1 MKINLKPTTRQ
12 EYEQTVREMAE
23 FATKSAKTPEEK
35 LHVKTTMA
43 GLLQEYQGDDK
54 VISSKDLIEKAKEMG
69 QEPCI
74 PFPHPEMTLAT
85 DGVRPKQMIVVSGTT
100 KQGKTAFV
108 YDLVTRMKAVKPL
121 LLFFEDRPVDV
132 LQKRLRFNKDY
143 EVPEFYTPELYTEEG
158 IEWIKLRM
166 LEGKYKWGCK
176 VVVID
181 NLHYI
186 TQAEG
191 AKVARYDKLLTS
203 YAKELKDF
211 AVRWNMTIFLLV
223 HMNKT
228 PDNRP
233 PTVFDIADTAGIG
246 QIADKVWFVQRE
258 SDSTITNWYSDRDRQ
273 TGYKGKIDFEFDR
286 GTYHEGI
293 MGFASAKIDEVNK
306 KALYKKTKTEFA

>member
-1 MKINLKPTTRQ
+1 MINLTPKNRE
-12 EYEQTVREMAE
+12 EYEQTVRQMAQI
-23 FATKSAKTPEEK
+23 AHSTAKTDEER

-43 GLLQEYQGDDK
+43 GLLADYKGDDR
-54 VISSKDLIEKAKEMG
+54 VISSKDLQSKLDEEKYEA
-69 QEPCI
+69 CI
-74 PFPHPEMTLAT
+74 PFPHPEMTKAT
-85 DGVRPKQMIVVSGTT
+85 DGCRPRQMIVVSGTT
-100 KQGKTAFV
+100 KQGKTMFT
-108 YDLVTRMKAVKPL
+108 YDLVTRMKDVKPL
-121 LLFFEDRPVDV
+121 LLFFEERPIDIVKK
-132 LQKRLRFNKDY
+132 KRYFNSSY
-143 EVPEFYTPELYTEEG
+143 SVPEFYTPELYTEEG

-191 AKVARYDKLLTS
+191 AKVSRYDKLLTS

-211 AVRWNMTIFLLV
+211 AIRWNMTIFLLV

-258 SDSTITNWYSDRDRQ
+258 ADSNTTNWYSDRDRQ
-273 TGYKGKIDFEFDR
+273 TGYKGKIDFAFDK

-293 MGFASAKIDEVNK
+293 FGSASAGIEETNK
-306 KALYKKTKTEFA
+306 KLLGKDGTKRPEF

>member
-1 MKINLKPTTRQ
+1 MNINLKPKTRQ
-12 EYEQTVREMAE
+12 EYEQTVRQMAD
-23 FATKSAKTPEEK
+23 FATKTAKTEEER

-43 GLLQEYQGDDK
+43 GLLQEYTGDDR
-54 VISSKDLIEKAKEMG
+54 VISSTDLIPKIEEEKD
-69 QEPCI
+69 EPCI

-85 DGVRPKQMIVVSGTT
+85 DGVRPRQMIVISGTT
-100 KQGKTAFV
+100 KQGKTMFTF
-108 YDLVTRMKAVKPL
+108 DLVTRMTGVKPL
-121 LLFFEDRPVDV
+121 LLFFEERPVDI
-132 LQKRLRFNKDY
+132 LKKKMRFDKAY
-143 EVPEFYTPELYTEEG
+143 KVPEFYTPELYTEEG

-176 VVVID
+176 AVVID

-186 TQAEG
+186 TQSEG

-211 AVRWNMTIFLLV
+211 ATRWNMTIFLLV

-228 PDNRP
+228 PENRP

-258 SDSTITNWYSDRDRQ
+258 SDSNVTNWFSDRDRQ
-273 TGYKGKIDFEFDR
+273 TGFKGKIDFEFDR

-293 MGFASAKIDEVNK
+293 MGLATHNVDKNTKELLDKK
-306 KALYKKTKTEFA
+306 KAIF

>member
-1 MKINLKPTTRQ
+1 MKINLKPSTRE
-12 EYEQTVREMAE
+12 EYELTVHQMAE
-23 FATKSAKTPEEK
+23 FATKTAKTEEER

-43 GLLQEYQGDDK
+43 GLLSDYKGNDR
-54 VISSKDLIEKAKEMG
+54 VVSSNDLIEKAKEMG
-69 QEPCI
+69 EEPCI
-74 PFPHPEMTLAT
+74 PFPHTEMTKAT
-85 DGVRPKQMIVVSGTT
+85 DGCRAKQMIVVSGTT
-100 KQGKTAFV
+100 KQGKTAFIF
-108 YDLVTRMKAVKPL
+108 DLVTRMTDVKPL
-121 LLFFEDRPVDV
+121 LLFFEDRPIDV
-132 LQKRLRFNKDY
+132 LQKRLRYDREYK
-143 EVPEFYTPELYTEEG
+143 VPEFYTPELYTDES
-158 IEWIKLRM
+158 IDWIKLRM

-186 TQAEG
+186 TQEQG
-191 AKVARYDKLLTS
+191 AKVPRYDKLLTS

-211 AVRWNMTIFLLV
+211 AIRWNMTIFLLV

-258 SDSTITNWYSDRDRQ
+258 QDGNTTNFFSDRDRQ

-293 MGFASAKIDEVNK
+293 MGIASAKIEKNTK
-306 KALYKKTKTEFA
+306 KIIFESKPDF